1 MALDQET
8 PRHAADPATGAGER
22 PRPVAGP
29 VAPPWVRAVFVLV
42 TLGVLGYAGSTLG
55 FTAPERPVW
64 VDYGLYLVLEF
75 VIAGLVIA
83 RAVLVSA
90 DRLAWSLL
98 GAAMVCVGVADTIES
113 VAFPPGIPHP
123 TSTPAIIFFAA
134 FLVLCIGF
142 LVVLIRGRLHPISAT
157 VWFDG
162 LIAGLGLVAVTASF
176 LIRPLSDIV
185 VEDVLALAYPV
196 AALIPVAIL
205 GGALTIYGR
214 RPSRVWVLLTV
225 AFLSF
230 SVANAF
236 LAPAIADGTY
246 VRGGTVDAVWPAVG
260 ILLGLAAWSPTVQAP
275 PDGASA
281 ILALAAPALF
291 GVGALSVVIVNEFT
305 QLASIAVLAAIC
317 TLLAGTARLVLAVRD
332 ADRVRAEQVE
342 LNASLALA
350 RDAALAATTAKSA
363 FLATM
368 SHEIRTPM
376 NAVIGMTGLL
386 LDTRLDSVQR
396 EYVETVRRSGD
407 LLLDVINDIL
417 DFSKIESG
425 GLELENRPFDLVS
438 AVEESVGLLAVAAD
452 GKGLT
457 LSWDFADD
465 CPSWVLGDVTRLRQ
479 ILVNLVGNAVKFTV
493 AGSVRVRVEPDS
505 HAPTPAGGGTAAE
518 AAPVAL
524 RFRVTDTGIG
534 IPADRMPRLFQSFSQ
549 VDASTTRV
557 YGGTGLGLAISQAL
571 VELMGGRIEV
581 RSTVGV
587 GSTFSFTIAL
597 APFARVADPAGAGED
612 WLKKRLPDRRARD
625 AAAAPGQGMPD
636 RRRARTTALA
646 GRQVLMVDDNADNRR
661 LTSVQVERMGMTCE
675 VTSSAEEFLD
685 RARTGPVPDIAILDM
700 QLPGMDGAAV
710 AAILR
715 GLPGWQDTPFILQT
729 SLSATLDPDQ
739 RRFFAAIVTKPVRS
753 AQLQRILIEALSGE
767 QPTDRREATADP
779 SASALRVLLAEDNLV
794 NQKVAQLMLAKGPH
808 RVDTVSNGAEA
819 VQAVRQGNFDVVLMD
834 LNMPVVDGLEA
845 TRLIRR
851 LGDTIRQPVV
861 IALTASAS
869 AESRQLCLEAGMD
882 LFLSKP
888 IRLAELAA
896 TLRAVGRAL
905 EDDDADSDPSEGDL
919 DTLDSVDALDTVDT
933 GDGQGDAAAPSA
945 MLDQEVFGYLDEMGA
960 ETKTMLLQHVLDESG
975 NHVALLRREIERG
988 SLVQVAFL
996 AHRLRGSSA
1005 TIGAAALS
1013 TRCAEIEA
1021 CANAGG
1027 PVTEAHLTRL
1037 EEVIAETERALL
1049 PHLRTPV
1056 QPTP

>member
-1 MALDQET
+1 MTVDTET
-8 PRHAADPATGAGER
+8 ARHEADPRQAAVSGRRAE
-22 PRPVAGP
+22 PHVMA
-29 VAPPWVRAVFVLV
+29 APPWIRAGFVLV
-42 TLGVLGYAGSTLG
+42 ALAVLGYAWSTLE
-55 FTAPERPVW
+55 FTISERPVW

-98 GAAMVCVGVADTIES
+98 GAAMVCVGVADSIES

-123 TSTPAIIFFAA
+123 TSTAAIIFFAA
-134 FLVLCIGF
+134 FLVLCIAF

-230 SVANAF
+230 SAANAF

-246 VRGGTVDAVWPAVG
+246 VRGGIVDAVWPAVG
-260 ILLGLAAWSPTVQAP
+260 ILLGLAAWSPTAQAP

-281 ILALAAPALF
+281 TLALAAPALF
-291 GVGALSVVIVNEFT
+291 SVGALSVIIVNEFT

-332 ADRVRAEQVE
+332 ADRVSAEQVE
-342 LNASLALA
+342 LNASLARA

-438 AVEESVGLLAVAAD
+438 AVEDAVGLLAVAAD

-493 AGSVRVRVEPDS
+493 AGSVLVRVEPEVRV
-505 HAPTPAGGGTAAE
+505 PTPVGGGVAGDAE
-518 AAPVAL
+518 PVAL
-524 RFRVTDTGIG
+524 HFRITDTGIG
-534 IPADRMPRLFQSFSQ
+534 IPVDRMPRLFQSFSQ

-587 GSTFSFTIAL
+587 GSTFSFTIGL
-597 APFARVADPAGAGED
+597 QPFVRVAGSTGASED
-612 WLKKRLPDRRARD
+612 WLKKRLPDRRLRD
-625 AAAAPGQGMPD
+625 GADAPESGVPD
-636 RRRARTTALA
+636 RRRARTTILA
-646 GRQVLMVDDNADNRR
+646 ARTVLMVDDNADNRR

-675 VTSSAEEFLD
+675 ATSSAEEFLD

-700 QLPGMDGAAV
+700 QLPGMNGAAV
-710 AAILR
+710 AGILR
-715 GLPGWQDTPFILQT
+715 RLPGWQDTPFILQT
-729 SLSATLDPDQ
+729 SLSATLNPDD
-739 RRFFAAIVTKPVRS
+739 RLLFAAIATKPVRS
-753 AQLQRILIEALSGE
+753 AQLQRILIEALAGE
-767 QPTDRREATADP
+767 PSPDRRDAATADP
-779 SASALRVLLAEDNLV
+779 PATALRVLLAEDNLV
-794 NQKVAQLMLAKGPH
+794 NQKVAQLMLAKGLH

-869 AESRQLCLEAGMD
+869 AESRQLCLDAGMD

-888 IRLAELAA
+888 IRLSDLAA
-896 TLRAVGRAL
+896 TLQAVTRAL
-905 EDDDADSDPSEGDL
+905 DDDDADSDPSEWDL
-919 DTLDSVDALDTVDT
+919 ETFDA
-933 GDGQGDAAAPSA
+933 GDGQGAAAAAPSA
-945 MLDQEVFGYLDEMGA
+945 MIDQEVFGYLDEMGA

-988 SLVQVAFL
+988 SVAQVAFL

-1013 TRCAEIEA
+1013 ARCAEIEA
-1021 CANAGG
+1021 CADAGG
-1027 PVTEAHLTRL
+1027 PVTEDHLTRL
-1037 EEVIAETERALL
+1037 EATIAATTRALL
-1049 PHLRTPV
+1049 PHLRTPA
-1056 QPTP
+1056 QQRP